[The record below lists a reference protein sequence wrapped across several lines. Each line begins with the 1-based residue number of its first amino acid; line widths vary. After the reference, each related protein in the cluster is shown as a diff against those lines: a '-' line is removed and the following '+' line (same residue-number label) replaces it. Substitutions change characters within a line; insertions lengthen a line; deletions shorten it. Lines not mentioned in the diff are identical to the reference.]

1 MTEQAITFITDDNV
15 ELEGRV
21 AYNDKSKK
29 SAIILHPAPGPMG
42 GNMDNFVVDAFQ
54 QIMCN
59 ILGYTTL
66 RFNMRGT
73 GRSRGVSSTTLDRK
87 LWGST
92 EGPDVGGAVNY
103 LKSNY
108 PEIKDYVLCAYSMG
122 TGIGCRFLNEHNE
135 IFSKAILVAPI
146 PSPLLSSLEIP
157 LLLVAAENDQ
167 LIPLDVLKKVNMS
180 KSSSKLIIAEN
191 SDHFNINPL
200 IIRDSVV
207 KWLAGLADDNT
218 NKKNTPGSNL

>member
-1 MTEQAITFITDDNV
+1 
-15 ELEGRV
+15 
-21 AYNDKSKK
+21 
-29 SAIILHPAPGPMG
+29 
-42 GNMDNFVVDAFQ
+42 
-54 QIMCN
+54 MC
-59 ILGYTTL
+59 I
-66 RFNMRGT
+66 FN
-73 GRSRGVSSTTLDRK
+73 
-87 LWGST
+87 
-92 EGPDVGGAVNY
+92 
-103 LKSNY
+103 
-108 PEIKDYVLCAYSMG
+108 G

-207 KWLAGLADDNT
+207 KWLAGLADDNN
-218 NKKNTPGSNL
+218 NKKNTSGSNL